1 MQIIIK
7 HTRQGQERTFELS
20 SRHALMLA
28 KALLAVGAT
37 AWLLQQTVPAHS
49 GITAPLASSQYT
61 EAQAGI
67 SEGAKVLN
75 GESLANPV
83 PTGTVADPAPEVVVV
98 ETPAEPNWL
107 VSATRAWLERK
118 AAAQEAEDTRQ
129 VSATVAASQAMA
141 EQEAAR
147 SAQLQQHINA
157 LARKVGEM
165 EAKLTQIDA
174 LGERLADM
182 AGVSP
187 ETFDFRTAPGQG
199 GLLVDSHALSVD
211 ELDDELESLRRNLS
225 ERTDYLSVLD
235 ARLTSQAALQS
246 RTPSAMPVLGHSYNS
261 SSYGPRVDPL
271 TGRRAFHEGLDFAA
285 PRGTP
290 IVAAAGGVVV
300 KARYVSGYG
309 KLVEIDHGNK
319 LITRYAHASKLL
331 VKEGDLVYRGQRIAK
346 VGSTGRSTGAHL
358 HFEVRVAGQAADP
371 RLFLAAAAQGG
382 SLAAA
387 DIK

>member
-7 HTRQGQERTFELS
+7 HTRQGRERAFEIS
-20 SRHALMLA
+20 SRHAFMLA
-28 KALLAVGAT
+28 KALLAIGAT

-49 GITAPLASSQYT
+49 SITPPLALQQYT
-61 EAQAGI
+61 DVQDI

-75 GESLANPV
+75 GGSLANPV
-83 PTGTVADPAPEVVVV
+83 PERTAADTSTEVVVV

-107 VSATRAWLERK
+107 VSATRTWVERK
-118 AAAQEAEDTRQ
+118 AAAKEAEGMREA
-129 VSATVAASQAMA
+129 SATVAASQAMA

-147 SAQLQQHINA
+147 SAQLQQHINT

-187 ETFDFRTAPGQG
+187 ETFDFRTTPGQG

-211 ELDDELESLRRNLS
+211 ELDDELEALRRNLA

-235 ARLTSQAALQS
+235 ARLTSQVALQS

-290 IVAAAGGVVV
+290 IVSAAGGVVV

-309 KLVEIDHGNK
+309 KLVEIDHGNE
-319 LITRYAHASKLL
+319 LVTRYAHASKLL
-331 VKEGDLVYRGQRIAK
+331 VKEGDLVYRGQQIAK

-371 RLFLAAAAQGG
+371 RLFLAAAAQGR
-382 SLAAA
+382 SLVVA
-387 DIK
+387 DGK

>member
-1 MQIIIK
+1 
-7 HTRQGQERTFELS
+7 
-20 SRHALMLA
+20 MLA

-49 GITAPLASSQYT
+49 TVAPSPLASSQHA
-61 EAQAGI
+61 EVGDSV
-67 SEGAKVLN
+67 SEGARVLDGGN
-75 GESLANPV
+75 LANPV
-83 PTGTVADPAPEVVVV
+83 PEGMAADDTPEVVVV
-98 ETPAEPNWL
+98 ETPAESNWL
-107 VSATRAWLERK
+107 VSATQAWVQRK
-118 AAAQEAEDTRQ
+118 AAAKEAEDLRQ
-129 VSATVAASQAMA
+129 ASATVAASQAMA
-141 EQEAAR
+141 EQEAMR

-187 ETFDFRTAPGQG
+187 ETFDFRTTPGQG

-211 ELDDELESLRRNLS
+211 ELDHELESLRRNLAD
-225 ERTDYLSVLD
+225 RTDYLSVLD

-319 LITRYAHASKLL
+319 LVTRYAHASKLL
-331 VKEGDLVYRGQRIAK
+331 VKEGDLVYRGQQIAK

-358 HFEVRVAGQAADP
+358 HFEVRVADKAADP
-371 RLFLAAAAQGG
+371 RLFLAEAAQGR
-382 SLAAA
+382 SLVAL
-387 DIK
+387 DKK